1 VHRAGGRVA
10 FAARRAARADRRLT
24 RSARR
29 ALWLPAVFLAAATAL
44 SSNLTAPELEN
55 AAETARRAA
64 NALLRGNRDG
74 FQAALGTDVIG
85 SRYLT
90 PEVWQELS
98 SRQRERLRTVIR
110 DHFVE
115 TLGPGPGTEAGI
127 AFSSVRSEADA
138 VSVLLGL
145 RYPAGVLKTSWS
157 LVRSGPGWTIR
168 DVVLADPGISIAG
181 EAMRSLGPERVRR
194 LDPARETR
202 AILFP
207 RALGIAAIAAI
218 VLLIGR
224 RLTPPGRRIL
234 LLAAAAPAMLFV
246 VDGFLALQRVRIE
259 PYVLPETLPPTPWRA
274 AEREAVRA
282 QRDGR
287 VDDAREAW
295 EKAIAAGAP
304 PAPALYQIGLALKAA
319 RRTPEARAAFQ
330 RALSA
335 PDPAPGAGK
344 ELGLLA
350 LAEGDSSEARDR
362 LAGYVAA
369 VGPDPDSLS
378 ALAVAE
384 ANVGASGSALKSVD
398 EARAL
403 TGDRWNGVALQAR
416 LYAKAGD
423 ARRTVEALRTLD
435 AERKIDR
442 ESLRSDPAYLG
453 IATDPIWIA
462 FLSEPPK

>member
-1 VHRAGGRVA
+1 VA
-10 FAARRAARADRRLT
+10 FL
-24 RSARR
+24 
-29 ALWLPAVFLAAATAL
+29 VAATAL
-44 SSNLTAPELEN
+44 SANLTAPELED

-64 NALLRGNRDG
+64 NALLQGNRNG

-90 PEVWQELS
+90 PEVWQGLS

-110 DHFVE
+110 EHFLQ
-115 TLGPGPGTEAGI
+115 TLGPEPGTGAGI
-127 AFSSVRSEADA
+127 AFSSVRNEGDG

-145 RYPAGVLKTSWS
+145 RYPAGVLKTRWS
-157 LVRSGPGWTIR
+157 LVRSGPGWTIP

-194 LDPARETR
+194 LDVDRETR
-202 AILFP
+202 AILLP
-207 RALGIAAIAAI
+207 RALGLAAIALI

-224 RLTPPGRRIL
+224 RLAPPGRRIL

-259 PYVLPETLPPTPWRA
+259 PYVLPEVLPPAPWRV
-274 AEREAVRA
+274 AERDAVRA
-282 QRDGR
+282 QREGR
-287 VDDAREAW
+287 VDDARAAW

-304 PAPALYQIGLALKAA
+304 PAPALYQTGLALKAA
-319 RRTPEARAAFQ
+319 GRTAEARAAFE
-330 RALSA
+330 RALTP
-335 PDPAPGAGK
+335 PDPAPGAAK

-350 LAEGDSSEARDR
+350 LAEGNSSEARDR

-384 ANVGASGSALKSVD
+384 ANLGASRSALNSID

-403 TGDRWNGVALQAR
+403 TGDSWNGVALQAR

-423 ARRTVEALRTLD
+423 ARRTVEALRALD
-435 AERKIDR
+435 AGRKIDR
-442 ESLRSDPAYLG
+442 ESLRSDPAFLG

-462 FLSEPPK
+462 FLNETPK